1 MGFFSK
7 TLQAAMPKMIGNPIT
22 TAVAMVSVALSV
34 VKGKKATKATKNKK
48 KATVKKSKIISK
60 KQKKQMEV
68 MERVCQSAY
77 GIYIRG
83 VTTVAA
89 RYIGH
94 PAVAIPASEMVKTMM
109 EEAAPTVNYLVQ
121 LEAGS
126 KKESNIKEEKKLR
139 IDKHT
144 SGRFEYL
151 KGCTNGWYTG
161 FTKAIRG
168 EQVIDEKYTLEN
180 LFSGNL
186 TVEDMPDLPEYMT
199 MVGAVIG
206 AKYKGLWNSAKGT
219 YDGVVTLVTD
229 PEKVLEVASDAILD
243 FMEDPWEN
251 TKELAGNIRDS
262 VVDAVWR
269 STPQEISEDAG
280 EILGDVLTAVS
291 TGGGGKAAA
300 SGAKI
305 AGKKLLALG
314 KTGVR
319 EFVEGLEDLGK
330 IGEKNAVYVGAT
342 TGIENAAKNSF
353 INRLMMMASEAGDEA
368 KKLTGV
374 VEGATSKADDIAT
387 IAGKTGSVTNTVTS
401 TTGELIENAVIGTPI
416 VEGTKNITKE
426 IVEGTTEK
434 TTLRTTEKTTLQML
448 EEATDNIATGS
459 KVDDIVEAE
468 MKASSKVDD
477 VAGVGAKA
485 SSKVDD
491 IAETGAKASSKADD
505 VVEAGAKANFKV
517 DDTAKSTSQT
527 TARTVVKEDSGK
539 GKGRGGNV
547 ETSPAVNE
555 TTVGEVKTTKADS
568 NNIEKNKAPTNEQIS
583 EVGIREITHKRLSE
597 KVKKIR
603 NKFKELRE
611 ERKES
616 VSRKVAEYGNMAVAE
631 VDIPGIPEEFIA
643 HSSINTAK
651 NKAAQYGNFS
661 YESTIKN
668 LESYVDAPMGIK
680 GLTVEEMLKKEA
692 VPRYNDA
699 EAKILEDI
707 TSRIKDTPDIKG
719 KINLYTEKACC
730 QSCSNLILEFKNKFP
745 NVELNIYTD
754 NL

>member
-1 MGFFSK
+1 M
-7 TLQAAMPKMIGNPIT
+7 
-22 TAVAMVSVALSV
+22 
-34 VKGKKATKATKNKK
+34 
-48 KATVKKSKIISK
+48 
-60 KQKKQMEV
+60 KQQ
-68 MERVCQSAY
+68 VCQSAY
-77 GIYIRG
+77 GTYIRG

-126 KKESNIKEEKKLR
+126 KKESNIKEEKKPR

-330 IGEKNAVYVGAT
+330 IGAKNAVYVGAT

-477 VAGVGAKA
+477 VAEVGAKASSKVDDVAGTGAKA

-505 VVEAGAKANFKV
+505 VVETGAKASSKVDDIAGTGAKAGSKADDVAEAGAKISSKA
-517 DDTAKSTSQT
+517 DDTAKAAGQT
-527 TARTVVKEDSGK
+527 TTRTVVREKSDVNGSGSVNINGKRPNHNMDDIKTPETQVKGFISDADRMKLNGWKYRPSDELYLKYKEVYD
-539 GKGRGGNV
+539 N
-547 ETSPAVNE
+547 PIYYDQ
-555 TTVGEVKTTKADS
+555 KTGDIHWPKDDGFLDGTK
-568 NNIEKNKAPTNEQIS
+568 E
-583 EVGIREITHKRLSE
+583 
-597 KVKKIR
+597 VKKIP
-603 NKFKELRE
+603 KGTTFKRYGEPSGEFLGNTKDSFESRALAPHSE
-611 ERKES
+611 GAKEYYY
-616 VSRKVAEYGNMAVAE
+616 RLTEDFEMTTG
-631 VDIPGIPEEFIA
+631 
-643 HSSINTAK
+643 
-651 NKAAQYGNFS
+651 KAAPYFGSEGGAEQFVKYKLDETGK
-661 YESTIKN
+661 YTIQE
-668 LESYVDAPMGIK
+668 LLDMG
-680 GLTVEEMLKKEA
+680 
-692 VPRYNDA
+692 
-699 EAKILEDI
+699 ILEDI
-707 TSRIKDTPDIKG
+707 T
-719 KINLYTEKACC
+719 NLYI
-730 QSCSNLILEFKNKFP
+730 SNK
-745 NVELNIYTD
+745 
-754 NL
+754 